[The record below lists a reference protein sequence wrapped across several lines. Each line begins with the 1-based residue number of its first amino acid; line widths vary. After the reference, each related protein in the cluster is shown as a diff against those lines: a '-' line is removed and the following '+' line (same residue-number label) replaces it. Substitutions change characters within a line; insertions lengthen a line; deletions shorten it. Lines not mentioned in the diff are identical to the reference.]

1 MIQLYLLE
9 KLTHVAIF
17 MNEYVKSH
25 KQYFEQKRGN
35 LENDIFH
42 MTIYVKIKTQY
53 FKDIN
58 GYINM

>member
-25 KQYFEQKRGN
+25 KQYFEQKGATSK
-35 LENDIFH
+35 
-42 MTIYVKIKTQY
+42 MIYSI
-53 FKDIN
+53 
-58 GYINM
+58 